1 METYSR
7 EMVKEFG
14 RTRTRLLM
22 SGSFSELL
30 NHDLRQSDK
39 SITELSKIFGVS
51 RASLHKWKS
60 GEVFPAVDVLARIAD
75 YIFPEV
81 ADTVIVQYVRKIQEE
96 KIK

>member
-39 SITELSKIFGVS
+39 SITDLSKNS
-51 RASLHKWKS
+51 RSL
-60 GEVFPAVDVLARIAD
+60 
-75 YIFPEV
+75 
-81 ADTVIVQYVRKIQEE
+81 
-96 KIK
+96 